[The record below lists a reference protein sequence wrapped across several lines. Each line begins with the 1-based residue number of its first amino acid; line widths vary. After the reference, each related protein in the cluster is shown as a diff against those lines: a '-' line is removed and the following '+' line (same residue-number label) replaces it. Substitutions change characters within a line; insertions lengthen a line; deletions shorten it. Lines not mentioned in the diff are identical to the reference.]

1 MPRKMLARA
10 AVVVALG
17 WAVAG
22 APRAFADYY
31 PKTPPQATELP
42 PGLPPVNSAPSNRPL
57 RDHFHHGRPLGC
69 WSSFNGYGCSSL
81 HSELGFLFGSCRMF
95 FGEPCLKGAPPSA
108 LPPWAG
114 PMSGYGPNSA
124 WAFQAG
130 YGVGPNGY
138 GYSAGDD
145 GNGNGGGNGDG
156 GGHGKSRGF
165 FRGLFKRQ
173 CSSCAN

>member
-22 APRAFADYY
+22 APGAFAQW

-42 PGLPPVNSAPSNRPL
+42 PGVPPVDSSPSPRPI
-57 RDHFHHGRPLGC
+57 RDYFHHGRPVGC

-124 WAFQAG
+124 WAYHAGG
-130 YGVGPNGY
+130 YGVGPGGY
-138 GYSAGDD
+138 GYTAG
-145 GNGNGGGNGDG
+145 GDG
-156 GGHGKSRGF
+156 IGSAVEGGRSKGSF
-165 FRGLFKRQ
+165 FGIFRKR
-173 CSSCAN
+173 CSGCNN